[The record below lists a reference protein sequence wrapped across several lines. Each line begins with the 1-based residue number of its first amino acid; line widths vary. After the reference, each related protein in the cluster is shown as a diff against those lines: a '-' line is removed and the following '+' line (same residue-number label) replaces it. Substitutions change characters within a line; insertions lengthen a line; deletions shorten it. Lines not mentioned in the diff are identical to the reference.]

1 MKSMTELLLR
11 VEKPAR
17 YVGGEFGQIKKDK
30 CVLDMAIAFPDL
42 YEIGMSNQALK
53 ILYKNLN
60 SIEGVRCE
68 RVFAPAPDLENE
80 LMTADIP
87 LFTLESKISMKD
99 LDIIGVTLGY
109 ELGITGMLSILH
121 SGRIPL
127 RAEDRSV
134 DDPVIILGGPAAS
147 NPIPFSLFVD
157 GVWIGEAEDDFFT
170 LMREIVRV
178 KSAGGKRSDILECMR
193 SAPAMW
199 MPGQM
204 ATRSI
209 DLSFSERNPD
219 PSVFPVPNMKIIQD
233 HGSVEIMRGC
243 PNGCRFCHAGVW
255 YRPMRQKPIETIERE
270 VELFVERG
278 GYREI
283 SLSSLSSGDYSGIE
297 TLVYR
302 LNQKYKTRNISFQL
316 PSLKVST
323 FSLPLLETLSEVRKS
338 GLTFAIETPADA
350 WQLSINKEVSI
361 ENVVSILKEAKA
373 RGWKQAKFYFMIGLP
388 VHPDGD
394 ATEEDQIV
402 DFLLRVK
409 KETAVSLNVNIGTF
423 VPKPHTPFQWCA
435 QISESES
442 HRKLKYIRDSLRKF
456 GFKVSTHDPFVSSLE
471 GLISRGDRRIG
482 ELILKAFNLGCR
494 LDAWEDHIRKD
505 IWRSV
510 LETEGEALLEENQ
523 SERSLEA
530 ELPWGDVSSG
540 IGNNYLKKE
549 YRRSVDRVLSAA
561 CDEDCPGPCGVC
573 RDDEVSVVSQ
583 KEQTAFRPP
592 QVDSINEISKMTAAP
607 TLTRRLVFSFSKSE
621 NAIFWPHL
629 SIVEI
634 FSKAFVRSSIPVQYT
649 EGFNPLPKLDF
660 ASPLSLGVFA
670 ENEIA
675 TIDLLSVISGD
686 DFIHAVNDSLPK
698 DIQVKKASLFEI
710 PVGVKKVSAASIL
723 WGFSYRVEA
732 AEFKHE
738 AASDKVFRES
748 LRRPE
753 ERVAQGLVRTAVWGK
768 SENGEPIDYFNLY
781 TNLYDAAK

>member
-1 MKSMTELLLR
+1 MTELLLR